1 MRPESP
7 CKDCQERHFKCHG
20 ECDKYA
26 AFQETLSEF
35 NANQAKLQE
44 INSLSR
50 GYIRAS
56 IRNMKR
62 SKK

>member
-20 ECDKYA
+20 ECDDYA
-26 AFQETLSEF
+26 RYQEELAEF
-35 NANQAKLQE
+35 NANQAKLRE
-44 INSLSR
+44 MDNLNR
-50 GYIRAS
+50 GYVRAS